1 MKDIPGKT
9 VSLVPLITGTT
20 LVLEGGTAEAATYN
34 IIATP
39 RHGTG

>member
-1 MKDIPGKT
+1 MKNIPVKT
-9 VSLVPLITGTT
+9 VLLVPLIIGTM

-34 IIATP
+34 IIVTP